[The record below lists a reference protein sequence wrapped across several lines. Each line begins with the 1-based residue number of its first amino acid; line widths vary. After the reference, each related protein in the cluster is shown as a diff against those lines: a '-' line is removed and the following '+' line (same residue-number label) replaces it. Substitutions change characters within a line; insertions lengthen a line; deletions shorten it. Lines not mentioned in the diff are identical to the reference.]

1 MGAPPA
7 QSDGQLLAATQ
18 RGDGAAFGV
27 FYRRHLPAVL
37 RRLLA
42 QTGDREVTADL
53 AAEVFAT
60 VLVSAHRYRDREDGT
75 AGPWLR
81 GIADNKLRESRR
93 RGRVEDRARRRLGL
107 EPEALTDRDLER
119 VDELAGAPEVL
130 GLVEGLPERQRLAVR
145 ARIIDERDYA
155 EIAAE
160 LECSPMVVRQQVSRG
175 LSRLRE
181 RLKDEG

>member
-1 MGAPPA
+1 M
-7 QSDGQLLAATQ
+7 
-18 RGDGAAFGV
+18 
-27 FYRRHLPAVL
+27 
-37 RRLLA
+37 
-42 QTGDREVTADL
+42 TGEVTADL

-60 VLVSAHRYRDREDGT
+60 ALVSARRYRDRDGGT

-93 RGRVEDRARRRLGL
+93 RRRVEDRARRRLGL

-119 VDELAGAPEVL
+119 VEELAGTPEVL
-130 GLVEGLPERQRLAVR
+130 GLVDGLPERQRAAVR
-145 ARIIDERDYA
+145 ARVIDEREYA

-160 LECSPMVVRQQVSRG
+160 LRCSPMVVRQQVSRG

-181 RLKDEG
+181 RLENER